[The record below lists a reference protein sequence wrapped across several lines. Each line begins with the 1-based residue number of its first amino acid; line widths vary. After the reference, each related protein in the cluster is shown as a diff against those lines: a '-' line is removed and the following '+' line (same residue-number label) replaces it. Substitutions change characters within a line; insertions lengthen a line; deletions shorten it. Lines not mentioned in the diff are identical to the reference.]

1 MKNYILKDAGQSV
14 TPSSIQKSSIP
25 EESGFP
31 LRSNQHPRRI
41 GISASL
47 QPASSLRRAQSSR
60 TRPFIIPVFLPH
72 HGCPHRCLFCNQA
85 TITSIKKNLL
95 DTEQLHLWINEF
107 LKYKTKQ
114 RHPVQIAFYGGNFLG
129 LKTDD
134 IKRLLREAAKFVKDG
149 QVDSIRF
156 STRPDTINNQRLDA
170 IKQYPVAAIELGV
183 QSMDD
188 QVLATAKRGHTS
200 LDTEQAV
207 ELLKARKYKIGLQ
220 MMVGL
225 PGDDEAKALATG
237 RSIVGLG
244 PDFVRIYPTAVL
256 ADSPLAAWYQ
266 QGEYAPWPLKQ
277 CVTVVKKL
285 YLMFTKNKI
294 PVIRMGLQSS
304 EDLQEGSSIL
314 AGPYHPAFGHLVHSE
329 IFLDRAVAAIKSAKS
344 NHGTITLKVHP
355 RNISRM
361 KGLNNQNFEILKN
374 KFQIEDLRIVPDTT
388 LSQNKLVV
396 LHHPAPQK
404 FSF

>member
-1 MKNYILKDAGQSV
+1 MKNYTLKDAGQSV
-14 TPSSIQKSSIP
+14 PPSSIQKSSI
-25 EESGFP
+25 
-31 LRSNQHPRRI
+31 QHPAP
-41 GISASL
+41 S
-47 QPASSLRRAQSSR
+47 

-72 HGCPHRCLFCNQA
+72 HGCPHRCIFCNQM

-107 LKYKTKQ
+107 IKYKKKP
-114 RHPVQIAFYGGNFLG
+114 RYPVQIAFYGGNFLG

-134 IKRLLREAAKFVKDG
+134 IKRLLNAAAKFVKDG
-149 QVDSIRF
+149 QVDSIRL

-207 ELLKARKYKIGLQ
+207 ELLKARKYTIGLQ

-225 PGDDEAKALATG
+225 PGDDEAKALTTG
-237 RSIVGLG
+237 RRIAGLG

-256 ADSPLAAWYQ
+256 ANSPLAAWYQ
-266 QGEYAPWPLKQ
+266 QGKYTPWPLKQ

-285 YLMFTKNKI
+285 YLMFTNNKI
-294 PVIRMGLQSS
+294 PVVRMGLQSS
-304 EDLQEGSSIL
+304 EDLEEGSTVL

-329 IFLDRAVAAIKSAKS
+329 IFLDRAVAAINPATN
-344 NHGTITLKVHP
+344 NHNAVILKVHP
-355 RNISRM
+355 RDISKMR
-361 KGLNNQNFEILKN
+361 GLNNHNIEILK
-374 KFQIEDLRIVPDTT
+374 KRFQIKDLQIIPDSA

-396 LHHPAPQK
+396 RQHPN
-404 FSF
+404 

>member
-1 MKNYILKDAGQSV
+1 MTNNILKDARQSV
-14 TPSSIQKSSIP
+14 PPSSVQKSNIP

-31 LRSNQHPRRI
+31 LRSNHHQATSNH
-41 GISASL
+41 
-47 QPASSLRRAQSSR
+47 QPVTR

-72 HGCPHRCLFCNQA
+72 HGCPHRCIFCNQM

-95 DTEQLHLWINEF
+95 DTKQLHLWINEF
-107 LKYKTKQ
+107 LKYKKKQ

-134 IKRLLREAAKFVKDG
+134 IKRLLNAAAKFVKDG

-170 IKQYPVAAIELGV
+170 IKRYPVAAIELGV

-188 QVLATAKRGHTS
+188 QVLATANRGHTS

-207 ELLKARKYKIGLQ
+207 DLLKARKYTIGLQ

-225 PGDDEAKALATG
+225 PGDDETKALTTG
-237 RSIVGLG
+237 RRIVGLG

-266 QGEYAPWPLKQ
+266 QGEYAPWPLKL

-285 YLMFTKNKI
+285 YLMFTNNKI

-304 EDLQEGSSIL
+304 EDLEEGSTIL

-329 IFLDRAVAAIKSAKS
+329 IFLDRAAAAIKPAKS
-344 NHGTITLKVHP
+344 NHDAITLKVHP
-355 RNISRM
+355 HNISKMR
-361 KGLNNQNFEILKN
+361 GLNNHNIEILK
-374 KFQIEDLRIVPDTT
+374 KRFQIKDLQIIPDPA
-388 LSQNKLVV
+388 LSPNKLVV
-396 LHHPAPQK
+396 LQ
-404 FSF
+404 

>member
-1 MKNYILKDAGQSV
+1 LFFIISSQSCYPV
-14 TPSSIQKSSIP
+14 QNIFYFPGD
-25 EESGFP
+25 ES
-31 LRSNQHPRRI
+31 NCTQMN
-41 GISASL
+41 
-47 QPASSLRRAQSSR
+47 
-60 TRPFIIPVFLPH
+60 RPFIIPVFLPH
-72 HGCPHRCLFCNQA
+72 HGCPHRCIFCNQM
-85 TITSIKKNLL
+85 TITSSKKNLL
-95 DTEQLHLWINEF
+95 DTDQLCLWIKEF
-107 LKYKTKQ
+107 LKYKKKQ
-114 RHPVQIAFYGGNFLG
+114 RYPVQIAFYGGNFLG

-134 IKRLLREAAKFVKDG
+134 IKRLLNAAAKFVKDG

-188 QVLATAKRGHTS
+188 RVLATANRGHTS
-200 LDTEQAV
+200 SDTEQAV
-207 ELLKARKYKIGLQ
+207 ELLKARQYAIGLQ

-237 RSIVGLG
+237 RRIAGLD

-266 QGEYAPWPLKQ
+266 QGEYVPWPLKQ

-285 YLMFTKNKI
+285 YLMFTNNNI

-304 EDLQEGSSIL
+304 KDLEEGSTIL

-329 IFLDRAVAAIKSAKS
+329 IFLDMAVAAIKPAKS
-344 NHGTITLKVHP
+344 NHVTITCKVHP
-355 RNISRM
+355 RSLSKMR
-361 KGLNNQNFEILKN
+361 GLNNQNIEILKR
-374 KFQIEDLRIVPDTT
+374 KFQIKDLQIIPDPALSPNELIV
-388 LSQNKLVV
+388 LQ
-396 LHHPAPQK
+396 
-404 FSF
+404 

>member
-14 TPSSIQKSSIP
+14 PPSNIQKSS
-25 EESGFP
+25 
-31 LRSNQHPRRI
+31 NQ
-41 GISASL
+41 
-47 QPASSLRRAQSSR
+47 QPATSI
-60 TRPFIIPVFLPH
+60 RPFIIPVFLPH
-72 HGCPHRCLFCNQA
+72 HGCPHRCIFCNQV
-85 TITSIKKNLL
+85 TITSTKKNLL
-95 DTEQLHLWINEF
+95 DMKQLHLRINEF
-107 LKYKTKQ
+107 LKYKKKQ
-114 RHPVQIAFYGGNFLG
+114 RYPVQIAFYGGNFLG
-129 LKTDD
+129 LKTED
-134 IKRLLREAAKFVKDG
+134 IKRLLNAAAKFVKDG

-188 QVLATAKRGHTS
+188 QVLATANRGHTS

-207 ELLKARKYKIGLQ
+207 ELLKARKYTIGLQ

-237 RSIVGLG
+237 RRIAGLG

-256 ADSPLAAWYQ
+256 ANSPLAAWYQ
-266 QGEYAPWPLKQ
+266 QGKYAPWPLKQ

-285 YLMFTKNKI
+285 YLMFTNNKI

-304 EDLQEGSSIL
+304 EDLEEGSTIL

-329 IFLDRAVAAIKSAKS
+329 IFLDRAAAAIKPAKS
-344 NHGTITLKVHP
+344 NHDAITLKVHP
-355 RNISRM
+355 HSLSKMR
-361 KGLNNQNFEILKN
+361 GLNNQNIEILKR
-374 KFQIEDLRIVPDTT
+374 KFQIKDLQIIPDSS
-388 LSQNKLVV
+388 LSPNKLVV
-396 LHHPAPQK
+396 RQ
-404 FSF
+404 

>member
-1 MKNYILKDAGQSV
+1 MKNYILKDAGQRV
-14 TPSSIQKSSIP
+14 PPSSIQKSGNP

-31 LRSNQHPRRI
+31 LRSNQHPATR
-41 GISASL
+41 
-47 QPASSLRRAQSSR
+47 LRRAPSSR

-72 HGCPHRCLFCNQA
+72 QGCPHRCIFCNQV

-95 DTEQLHLWINEF
+95 DTEQLHLRINEF
-107 LKYKTKQ
+107 LKYKKKQ

-134 IKRLLREAAKFVKDG
+134 IKRLLHEAAKFVKDG

-170 IKQYPVAAIELGV
+170 VKQYPVAAIELGV

-188 QVLATAKRGHTS
+188 QVLATANRGHTS

-207 ELLKARKYKIGLQ
+207 ELLKARKYTIGLQ

-225 PGDDEAKALATG
+225 PGDDEAKALTTG
-237 RSIVGLG
+237 RRIAGLG

-256 ADSPLAAWYQ
+256 TNSPLAAWYQ
-266 QGEYAPWPLKQ
+266 QGKYAPWPLKQ

-285 YLMFTKNKI
+285 YLMFTNNKI

-304 EDLQEGSSIL
+304 EDLEEGSTIL

-329 IFLDRAVAAIKSAKS
+329 IFLDRAAAAIKPAKS
-344 NHGTITLKVHP
+344 NHDAITLKVHP
-355 RNISRM
+355 HSLSKMR
-361 KGLNNQNFEILKN
+361 GLNNQNIAILKR
-374 KFQIEDLRIVPDTT
+374 KFQIKDLQIIPDPT
-388 LSQNKLVV
+388 LSPNKLVV
-396 LHHPAPQK
+396 LK
-404 FSF
+404 